1 MRTGKTKVGT
11 EYIDEENC
19 RMSEKL
25 RVGILGATGDVYK
38 RQPLHCVRRPA
49 SVLRRETYASL
60 GKKRRVLNAEGV
72 FGALLE
78 DKPDL
83 ERLRRLKEEFYVD
96 DHSLWSGGKRLSLIH
111 I

>member
-1 MRTGKTKVGT
+1 
-11 EYIDEENC
+11 
-19 RMSEKL
+19 
-25 RVGILGATGDVYK
+25 
-38 RQPLHCVRRPA
+38 PA

-96 DHSLWSGGKRLSLIH
+96 DHSLWSGGKRRAPSQRPKENWDDIRDKMETELQSFGQDSAVGASEGI
-111 I
+111 